1 MESIFAAGFL
11 LVLLFVI
18 LAAGI
23 WIAIALI
30 AVSAIGMILFTDS
43 PAGLV
48 MATTVWAN
56 SSSWTLTALPLFIW
70 MGEILFRTR
79 MSEDLFRGLAPWMNW
94 LPGRLLH
101 TNVVGCAMFATVS
114 GSSTATCATIGR
126 MTLPELKRRN
136 YPDAISVG
144 SLSGASTLGLMIPP
158 SITMI
163 VYGITAQVSV
173 SKLFI
178 AGILPGIMLMLLFGG
193 YIVAWSLVRRR
204 SMPVADPCIPLRQR
218 LASSRHLLPILAL
231 MVGVIGSIYTGLA
244 TATEAAILGVVGAL
258 AIAAAS
264 GNLTRATFWESAMSA
279 MRTSTMIAFILAGS
293 SFMTVAVGFL
303 GIPRMI
309 TEAIGGL
316 GLSPPMLLALLTL
329 FFIMLGCVLDGIS
342 IIVLTSAI
350 LLPLVSD
357 AGFDLI
363 WFGIYLVLV
372 IEMSMITP
380 PVGFNLFVLKA
391 MTNRSIGFIAGA
403 SMPFF
408 LLMLLAVAL
417 LYIWPSMATMLPRY
431 MMGG

>member
-1 MESIFAAGFL
+1 MDGMLAAGL
-11 LVLLFVI
+11 LLILLFVM
-18 LAAGI
+18 LSAGV
-23 WIAIALI
+23 WIAMALV
-30 AVSAIGMILFTDS
+30 AASAIGMMLFTDS

-101 TNVVGCAMFATVS
+101 TNVAGCALFATVS
-114 GSSTATCATIGR
+114 GSSSATCATIGR
-126 MTLPELKRRN
+126 MTLPELKSRR
-136 YPDAISVG
+136 YPDAISIG

-193 YIVAWSLVRRR
+193 YIVIWSLARRKE
-204 SMPVADPCIPLRQR
+204 MPASDPPIPLRRR
-218 LASSRHLLPILAL
+218 LAATRHLVPILAL

-258 AIAAAS
+258 LIAAAS
-264 GNLTRATFWESAMSA
+264 GNLTRASFWESAMSA

-293 SFMTVAVGFL
+293 SFMTVTVGFL
-303 GIPRMI
+303 GIPRMV

-316 GLSPPMLLALLTL
+316 GLSPPLLLVMLTL
-329 FFIMLGCVLDGIS
+329 FFIVLGCVLDGIS

-350 LLPLVSD
+350 LLPLVTS

-363 WFGIYLVLV
+363 WFGIYIVLV
-372 IEMSMITP
+372 VEMSMITP

-391 MTNRSIGFIAGA
+391 MTNRSIGFIAAA

-408 LLMLLAVAL
+408 LLMLVAVVL
-417 LYIWPSMATMLPRY
+417 LYFWPGMATMLPRY

>member
-1 MESIFAAGFL
+1 MDGLFAAGFL
-11 LVLLFVI
+11 LVLLFALLSV
-18 LAAGI
+18 GV
-23 WIAIALI
+23 WIAMALV
-30 AVSAIGMILFTDS
+30 AVSAAGMMLFTDS

-79 MSEDLFRGLAPWMNW
+79 MSEDLFRGLSPWMNW

-101 TNVVGCAMFATVS
+101 TNVAGCALFATVS
-114 GSSTATCATIGR
+114 GSSSATCATIGR
-126 MTLPELKRRN
+126 MTLPELRSRR
-136 YPDAISVG
+136 YPDALSIG

-178 AGILPGIMLMLLFGG
+178 AGILPGILLMFLFGG
-193 YIVAWSLVRRR
+193 YIVIWSLVHHKK
-204 SMPVADPCIPLRQR
+204 MPPPDATLPLRQR
-218 LASSRHLLPILAL
+218 LAATRQLLPVLLL
-231 MVGVIGSIYTGLA
+231 MVCVIGSIYAGLA
-244 TATEAAILGVVGAL
+244 TATEAAIIGVVGAL
-258 AIAAAS
+258 AIAAMS
-264 GNLTRATFWESAMSA
+264 GNLTAATFWESAMSA

-293 SFMTVAVGFL
+293 SFMTVTVGFL
-303 GIPRMI
+303 GIPRMV
-309 TEAIGGL
+309 TESIGGL
-316 GLSPPMLLALLTL
+316 GLSPPMLLAVLTL
-329 FFIMLGCVLDGIS
+329 LFIVLGCVLDGIS

-350 LLPLVSD
+350 LLPLISS
-357 AGFDLI
+357 AGLDLI
-363 WFGIYLVLV
+363 WFGIYIVLV
-372 IEMSMITP
+372 VEMSMITP

-391 MTNRSIGFIAGA
+391 MTNRSIGFIATA

-408 LLMLLAVAL
+408 LLMLVAVVL
-417 LYIWPSMATMLPRY
+417 LYLWPGMATMLPSY

>member
-1 MESIFAAGFL
+1 MEGMFAAGFL
-11 LVLLFVI
+11 LVLLFALLSLGV
-18 LAAGI
+18 
-23 WIAIALI
+23 WIAMALV
-30 AVSAIGMILFTDS
+30 AVSAVGMMLFTDS

-79 MSEDLFRGLAPWMNW
+79 MSEDLFRGLSPWMNW

-101 TNVVGCAMFATVS
+101 TNVAGCALFATVS
-114 GSSTATCATIGR
+114 GSSSATCATIGR
-126 MTLPELKRRN
+126 MTLPELRSRR
-136 YPDAISVG
+136 YPDALSIG

-178 AGILPGIMLMLLFGG
+178 AGILPGILLMLLFGG
-193 YIVAWSLVRRR
+193 YIVIWSLVHHKK
-204 SMPVADPCIPLRQR
+204 MPAPDAALPLRQR
-218 LASSRHLLPILAL
+218 LAAARHLLPVLML
-231 MVGVIGSIYTGLA
+231 MVCVIGSIYAGLA
-244 TATEAAILGVVGAL
+244 TATEAAIIGVVGAL
-258 AIAAAS
+258 AIAAMS
-264 GNLTRATFWESAMSA
+264 GNLTAATFWESAMSA

-293 SFMTVAVGFL
+293 SFMTVTVGFL
-303 GIPRMI
+303 GIPRMV
-309 TEAIGGL
+309 TESIGGL
-316 GLSPPMLLALLTL
+316 GLSPPMLLAVLTL
-329 FFIMLGCVLDGIS
+329 LFIVLGCVLDGIS

-350 LLPLVSD
+350 LLPLISS
-357 AGFDLI
+357 AGMDLI
-363 WFGIYLVLV
+363 WFGIYIVLV
-372 IEMSMITP
+372 VEMSMITP

-391 MTNRSIGFIAGA
+391 MTNRSIGFIAAA

-408 LLMLLAVAL
+408 LLMLVAVVL
-417 LYIWPSMATMLPRY
+417 LYLWPGMATMLPSY

>member
-1 MESIFAAGFL
+1 MDPMFAAGFL
-11 LVLLFVI
+11 LILLFV
-18 LAAGI
+18 LLSAGV
-23 WIAIALI
+23 WIAIALV
-30 AVSAIGMILFTDS
+30 AVSAIGMIFFTDS

-101 TNVVGCAMFATVS
+101 TNVAGCALFATVS
-114 GSSTATCATIGR
+114 GSSSATCATIGR
-126 MTLPELKRRN
+126 MTLPELRARR
-136 YPDAISVG
+136 YPLAISIG

-178 AGILPGIMLMLLFGG
+178 AGILPGIVLMLLFGG
-193 YIVAWSLVRRR
+193 YIVIWSLAHRQL
-204 SMPVADPCIPLRQR
+204 MPPPDPPLAFRQR
-218 LASSRHLLPILAL
+218 VAAIRHLIPILLL
-231 MVGVIGSIYTGLA
+231 MLCVIGSIYTGLA

-258 AIAAAS
+258 VIAAVS
-264 GNLTRATFWESAMSA
+264 GNLSRATFWESTMSA

-303 GIPRMI
+303 GIPRLV

-316 GLSPPMLLALLTL
+316 GLSPPVLLMVLTL
-329 FFIMLGCVLDGIS
+329 FFIVLGCVLDGIS

-350 LLPLVSD
+350 LLPLISS

-372 IEMSMITP
+372 VEMSMITP

-391 MTNRSIGFIAGA
+391 MTNHSIGTIAAA
-403 SMPFF
+403 SLPFF
-408 LLMLLAVAL
+408 FLMLAAVVL
-417 LYIWPSMATMLPRY
+417 LYLWPGMATLLPRY

>member
-1 MESIFAAGFL
+1 MFAAGFL

-30 AVSAIGMILFTDS
+30 AVSAIGMMLFTDS

-126 MTLPELKRRN
+126 MTLPELKLRH

-193 YIVAWSLVRRR
+193 YIVVWSLVRHK
-204 SMPVADPCIPLRQR
+204 SMPVADP
-218 LASSRHLLPILAL
+218 HLLPILAL
-231 MVGVIGSIYTGLA
+231 MTGVIGSIYAGLA

-258 AIAAAS
+258 SIAAAS

-293 SFMTVAVGFL
+293 SFMTVTVGFL

-316 GLSPPMLLALLTL
+316 GLSPPMLLVMLTL
-329 FFIMLGCVLDGIS
+329 FFIVLGCVLDGIS

-350 LLPLVSD
+350 LLPLVTA

-417 LYIWPSMATMLPRY
+417 LYLWPSMATMLPRY

>member
-1 MESIFAAGFL
+1 VDPIFGSAVL
-11 LVLLFVI
+11 LLLLFVF
-18 LAAGI
+18 LAAGV

-30 AVSAIGMILFTDS
+30 AVSAIGMMVFTDA

-48 MATTVWAN
+48 MATTIWAN
-56 SSSWTLTALPLFIW
+56 SSTWTLTALPLFIW

-79 MSEDLFRGLAPWMNW
+79 ISEDLFRGLAPWMNW

-101 TNVVGCAMFATVS
+101 TNVFGCAMFATVS
-114 GSSTATCATIGR
+114 GSSTATCATVGR
-126 MTLPELKRRN
+126 MTLPELGMRR
-136 YPDAISVG
+136 YPESLSVG

-163 VYGITAQVSV
+163 VYGLTAQVSI

-178 AGILPGIMLMLLFGG
+178 AGILPGIALMLLFGG
-193 YIVAWSLVRRR
+193 YIVIWSLANRKE
-204 SMPVADPCIPLRQR
+204 MPAADPRVPLRQR
-218 LASSRHLLPILAL
+218 IAASRRLLPIIGL
-231 MVGVIGSIYTGLA
+231 MIGVIGSIYAGIA
-244 TATEAAILGVVGAL
+244 TATEAAILGVVGSL
-258 AIAAAS
+258 LIAAAS
-264 GNLTRATFWESAMSA
+264 GGLTRETFWESAMSA

-293 SFMTVAVGFL
+293 SFMSVMVGFL

-316 GLSPPMLLALLTL
+316 GLSPPMLLVLLTL
-329 FFIMLGCVLDGIS
+329 FFVLLGCVLDGIS

-350 LLPLVSD
+350 LLPLVSS

-403 SMPFF
+403 SAPFF
-408 LLMLLAVAL
+408 ALMLLLVAL
-417 LYIWPSMATMLPRY
+417 LYIWPGMATTLPRY